1 MGIITKAEQP
11 TEWVNPIVV
20 VRKPNGDVRMCL
32 VPVDLNKA
40 VKREHYPLK
49 TVEEVG
55 ALVCQKQKVFST
67 LDATSGFYQIKSA
80 EESSWLTTFNT
91 PFTIFKFER
100 LPFGLVSAPEVFQR
114 AMSDMFE
121 DIEKCKVIVDDL
133 LAWGR
138 NTEDHDHTLKQVL
151 KRAAENDLSLK
162 EQKCNFHRQEV
173 ECVGHVLGTD
183 GLRPS
188 PDRIQAILNMPVPQ
202 DKTSPTKIYGYG
214 ELPA

>member
-1 MGIITKAEQP
+1 MLKDKIKAELCRMEDMGIITKAEQP

-91 PFTIFKFER
+91 PFSIFKFER
-100 LPFGLVSAPEVFQR
+100 LPFGLVSAQR
-114 AMSDMFE
+114 FF
-121 DIEKCKVIVDDL
+121 KGPCLTCLRTLRNVKL
-133 LAWGR
+133 L
-138 NTEDHDHTLKQVL
+138 LMI
-151 KRAAENDLSLK
+151 
-162 EQKCNFHRQEV
+162 C
-173 ECVGHVLGTD
+173 
-183 GLRPS
+183 
-188 PDRIQAILNMPVPQ
+188 
-202 DKTSPTKIYGYG
+202 
-214 ELPA
+214 